1 MIRVLQVFGRM
12 DRGGSET
19 LMMEIY
25 RNIDRKKIQFDFLVH
40 TNEEC
45 AYDQEILSLGGRII
59 RVPRYNVFNHF
70 GYIKILKNIF
80 QKNEN
85 NWKIVHNHYY
95 TISFLIYKVL
105 KDKNIKFI
113 VHSHST
119 SIGYNITGF
128 VRSLMV
134 KDIKNCDC
142 IKFACSKK
150 AGEFLFKGKT
160 FFLFNN
166 CIDLKKFTFDINL
179 RKELRKELNLEGKI
193 VIGNVGSIFYPK
205 NHSFLIDIFYEFQKL
220 KKDSMLILVG
230 KGDLEKRIKRKVK
243 NLNLEKKVIFL
254 GVRNDVNR
262 ILNSFDIFVFPS
274 LYEGFPVTLVESQAN
289 GLKSIV
295 SDRVPEEAKI
305 TELVDFLPL
314 EKGAEYWAKYILNSL
329 DYERKDRIDELTK
342 AGYDVK
348 EKAGWLEKF
357 YEELITKK

>member
-40 TNEEC
+40 TNEKC
-45 AYDQEILSLGGRII
+45 AYDEEILSLGGRII
-59 RVPRYNVFNHF
+59 RAPRYNIFNHF
-70 GYIKILKNIF
+70 FYIKILKNIF

-95 TISFLIYKVL
+95 TISSLIFKVL
-105 KDKNIKFI
+105 KDKNIKYI
-113 VHSHST
+113 VHSHNASV
-119 SIGYNITGF
+119 GNNITGLI
-128 VRSLMV
+128 RSLMV

-150 AGEFLFKGKT
+150 AGEFLFKDKS

-166 CIDLKKFTFDINL
+166 SIDVKKFIFDPML
-179 RKELRKELNLEGKI
+179 RNKLRKELNLEGKI
-193 VIGNVGSIFYPK
+193 VIGHVGSIFYPK

-220 KKDSMLILVG
+220 KKDSILILVG
-230 KGDLEKRIKRKVK
+230 KGDMERRIRRKVK

-274 LYEGFPVTLVESQAN
+274 LYEGLGIVLVESQAN

-295 SDRVPEEAKI
+295 SDRITKEVRI

-342 AGYDVK
+342 AGYDVL
-348 EKAGWLEKF
+348 ENTRWLEKF